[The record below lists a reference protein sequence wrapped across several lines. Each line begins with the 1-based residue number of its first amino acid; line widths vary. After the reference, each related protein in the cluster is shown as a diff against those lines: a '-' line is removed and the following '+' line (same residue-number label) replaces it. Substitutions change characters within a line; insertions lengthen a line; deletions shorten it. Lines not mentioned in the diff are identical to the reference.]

1 MATGRLFGRL
11 EVFLWNLPMTRRSF
25 LSVLCAAA
33 LTLAAASSIARV
45 GVVVGFAPPAP
56 IAEVVPPPPAP
67 GYIWQPGYWSWN
79 GVQYVWVPGA
89 YFVAPTET
97 RRGSQEPGSG
107 MAPAGCGS
115 PALGDTGAE
124 LDEPRLGSDELVKG
138 AGAAWGRSGVGAGGG
153 ARGEG
158 RGYSGEGLRRIR
170 RPTGGRLPACVP
182 LPTRKSR

>member
-67 GYIWQPGYWSWN
+67 GYILQPGYWSWN
-79 GVQYVWVPGA
+79 GVQYVWVPGEYVVPPYVHA
-89 YFVAPTET
+89 VWVPGAWV
-97 RRGSQEPGSG
+97 RRGRGWIWI
-107 MAPAGCGS
+107 AGH
-115 PALGDTGAE
+115 
-124 LDEPRLGSDELVKG
+124 
-138 AGAAWGRSGVGAGGG
+138 W
-153 ARGEG
+153 
-158 RGYSGEGLRRIR
+158 RR
-170 RPTGGRLPACVP
+170 
-182 LPTRKSR
+182 